1 MYCDFDLLQKLLHMD
16 TAERVDPETGTVI
29 GTAPARCSQIQ
40 IKIREGAKPRELAR
54 RLERHYHG
62 LASDPRFQ
70 DQLSLNDIQ
79 LIHFIEG
86 MTWEQSQAH
95 IIAPVEKERQLV
107 TILFG
112 IISLVAA
119 VHVLCILYMIV
130 LQKTRDIGI
139 IKAIG
144 GSSAGVALI
153 FITYGAACG
162 VVGSAVGS
170 LLGYYFVIYINDIQ
184 DWLTALNPA
193 WQVWD
198 RSVYS
203 FDAIP
208 NTVRTGDIVA
218 VVVAAIL
225 TSTLGSLAA
234 AWRAGRM
241 EPVEAL
247 RYE

>member
-1 MYCDFDLLQKLLHMD
+1 VYCDFELLQKLLHMD
-16 TAERVDPETGTVI
+16 QAERVDPDTGHVI
-29 GTAPARCSQIQ
+29 GVVPARCSQIQ
-40 IKIREGAKPRELAR
+40 LKIKAGVNPYQLAE
-54 RLERHYHG
+54 RLEQHYRG
-62 LASDPRFQ
+62 FLVDPRFHGK
-70 DQLSLNDIQ
+70 LSPSDMQ
-79 LIHFIEG
+79 LIGHIKG
-86 MTWEQSQAH
+86 MTWDQTQAH

-119 VHVLCILYMIV
+119 VLVLCILYMIV
-130 LQKTRDIGI
+130 LQKTRDIGT

-153 FITYGAACG
+153 FVIYGAACG
-162 VVGSAVGS
+162 VVGSALGS
-170 LLGYYFVIYINDIQ
+170 VAGYYFVTYINQIQ
-184 DWLTALNPA
+184 DWLTSINPA

-208 NTVRTGDIVA
+208 NTVRGADVFS

-241 EPVEAL
+241 QPVEAL